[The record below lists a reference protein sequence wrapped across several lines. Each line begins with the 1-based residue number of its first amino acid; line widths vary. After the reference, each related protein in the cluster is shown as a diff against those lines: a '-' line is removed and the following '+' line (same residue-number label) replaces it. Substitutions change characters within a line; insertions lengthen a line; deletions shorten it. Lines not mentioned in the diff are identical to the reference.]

1 MPEETVDIVISI
13 PRLAYEAAL
22 ESFPGSDAEK
32 KLALN
37 SQIKVHGLQSVKD
50 QGVRHHGEDLEEKI
64 RAKDF
69 LACETP
75 STKKDLVE
83 GVVDASKFN
92 GQDELIATVVAEREA
107 ARLAEE
113 EAAAAEEGGEEPS

>member
-1 MPEETVDIVISI
+1 MPTVDLIISI
-13 PRLAYEAAL
+13 PTLAYDAML

-32 KLALN
+32 RLALN
-37 SQIKVHGLQSVKD
+37 SQIKIHGLQSVKD
-50 QGVRHHGEDLEEKI
+50 QGMRHHGEDLEEKI

-69 LACETP
+69 PACDVP

-92 GQDELIATVVAEREA
+92 GQDELIAIVIAEREA
-107 ARLAEE
+107 AK
-113 EAAAAEEGGEEPS
+113 AAEEGGEEPPE